1 MLRTALKPRWLGL
14 LALLLAVLVSFTWL
28 GLWQLNVARDKGQAQ
43 AAEAVTKLPVAPV
56 SQVISPHQQFPS
68 NGSGR
73 PVSATGRYDA
83 AHQLLVADR
92 RLDGVSGYWVITP
105 LVVEATG
112 ARLVVVRGF
121 VTRPSQATPPT
132 TDGTVTVTGT
142 LAPGESPSTGGPLPA
157 GQVETIDLGVL
168 LNQWKGSLYNAF
180 IFKTGERPRA
190 TAASIKPIPPP
201 PIQTHG
207 MSWRNAAYA
216 LQWWIFAAF
225 AAYMWWR
232 MVRDDWQE
240 DRRAGTTPA
249 PRRRTKEA
257 HV

>member
-1 MLRTALKPRWLGL
+1 VLRTVLKPRWLGL
-14 LALLLAVLVSFTWL
+14 LAFLLVVLVSFTWL
-28 GLWQLNVARDKGQAQ
+28 GLWQLHVARDKGEVE
-43 AAEAVTKLPVAPV
+43 AAEAATRLPVAPV
-56 SQVISPHQQFPS
+56 SKVIEPHQQFPE

-73 PVSATGRYDA
+73 PVSATGTYDA

-121 VTRPSQATPPT
+121 VTDPAQATPPT
-132 TDGTVTVTGT
+132 TKGTVEVTGT
-142 LAPGESPSTGGPLPA
+142 LAPGESPSTSGTLPP
-157 GQVETIDLGVL
+157 GQVGTIDLGVL

-180 IFKTGERPRA
+180 VFKTGEQPDA
-190 TAASIKPIPPP
+190 TTAGIKPIPPP
-201 PIQTHG
+201 EIQTG
-207 MSWRNAAYA
+207 GLSWRNAAYA
-216 LQWWIFAAF
+216 LQWWIFAGF

-232 MVRDDWQE
+232 MVRDDWQQ
-240 DRRAGTTPA
+240 DRRAGISPA
-249 PRRRTKEA
+249 RERTTKEA